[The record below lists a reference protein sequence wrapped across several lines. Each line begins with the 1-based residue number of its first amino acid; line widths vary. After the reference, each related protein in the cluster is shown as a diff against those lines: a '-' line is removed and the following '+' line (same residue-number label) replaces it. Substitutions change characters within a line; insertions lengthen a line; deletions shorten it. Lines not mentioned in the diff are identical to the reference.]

1 MGSRLDLQ
9 TLLETLADYVYF
21 QPPES
26 KKIEYPCIVYS
37 QSSLDTVY
45 ADDMLYNIKRGYEV
59 IVIDRDPDSNIP
71 FMVANLPMCKFERH
85 YTADNLNHDVFNLY
99 Y

>member
-9 TLLETLADYVYF
+9 TLLETLVDHVYF

-26 KKIEYPCIVYS
+26 KKIEYPCIRYERNDS
-37 QSSLDTVY
+37 IPLY
-45 ADDMLYNIKRGYEV
+45 ADNKPYMVVWGYQV
-59 IVIDRDPDSNIP
+59 IVIDQNPDSLIP
-71 FMVANLPMCKFERH
+71 EQIANLPLCKFERH